1 MNRATVRDL
10 QGGSSVTAADRAI
23 GMLLREAL
31 PEDEA
36 GWLSEKSPDGDARL
50 QCDRVWGVDPID
62 GTRSLADRHCTGHH
76 NCTVA
81 RLLR

>member
-36 GWLSEKSPDGDARL
+36 GCQRKARMVMRACSVIGCGAWIRL
-50 QCDRVWGVDPID
+50 
-62 GTRSLADRHCTGHH
+62 TGP
-76 NCTVA
+76 A
-81 RLLR
+81 R